1 MLCSKKVD
9 ARGALPK
16 KECFKQ
22 SPNNGKFIYSPLFNN
37 TVKNTR
43 QIWIMK
49 MKKLLNNLFKA
60 NNSNMYPIAS
70 LEAKEFHM
78 HICIWWNLAFNSRFF
93 FQIKDLFSSIYL
105 RKLIDLKSV
114 RLFFFF
120 QCCFTESKLKLDLS
134 S

>member
-22 SPNNGKFIYSPLFNN
+22 SPNNEKFIYSPLFNN

-49 MKKLLNNLFKA
+49 MKKLLNNPV

-70 LEAKEFHM
+70 LEAKVFHL
-78 HICIWWNLAFNSRFF
+78 HICTWWNLAFNSVS
-93 FQIKDLFSSIYL
+93 FS
-105 RKLIDLKSV
+105 K
-114 RLFFFF
+114 
-120 QCCFTESKLKLDLS
+120 
-134 S
+134 